1 MPAVPAHKTD
11 LARQALASHG
21 AALDLRQ
28 RRALILCDG
37 RRTDAELVRLLG
49 TDTPALL
56 QQLRSAGYLEGLEA
70 AHDVPAAT
78 AATPTAEVLP
88 TPTTPAPAAR
98 RRSLSAARIY
108 LQGMLDLQRA
118 PAAQALRTQL
128 VGATD
133 EAATIAAIVDV
144 LAALPAM
151 TRPGYAQRVCERV
164 AEVMPEAHLPA
175 LAALDLTPSASDVA

>member
-1 MPAVPAHKTD
+1 MPAHKTD

-37 RRTDAELVRLLG
+37 RRTDAELARLLG

-56 QQLRSAGYLEGLEA
+56 QQLRRAGYLEGPGS
-70 AHDVPAAT
+70 AHEPPAAGP
-78 AATPTAEVLP
+78 ARPTEMVVPNAGA
-88 TPTTPAPAAR
+88 PAPAAR

-151 TRPGYAQRVCERV
+151 TRAGYAQRVRERV

-175 LAALDLTPSASDVA
+175 LAALELMPAASDVA